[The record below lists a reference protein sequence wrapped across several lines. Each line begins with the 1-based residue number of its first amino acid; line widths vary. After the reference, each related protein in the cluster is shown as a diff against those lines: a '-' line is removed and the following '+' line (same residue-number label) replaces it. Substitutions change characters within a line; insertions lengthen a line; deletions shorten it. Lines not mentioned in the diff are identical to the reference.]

1 MYDCL
6 FLDDLFL
13 RKYVVNFLSKVFWYF
28 GVWIFYFVLIKGEL
42 VLFDKSMYD
51 LDKNKEKLDRI
62 DGEEKIGNKNI
73 EKYFYYI
80 NDIKSGLEVRGSE
93 ILKERKVKVM
103 K

>member
-1 MYDCL
+1 
-6 FLDDLFL
+6 
-13 RKYVVNFLSKVFWYF
+13 
-28 GVWIFYFVLIKGEL
+28 
-42 VLFDKSMYD
+42 MYD

-80 NDIKSGLEVRGSE
+80 NDIKSGLEVRGGE
-93 ILKERKVKVM
+93 ILKERREKVM